1 MLCVIWPDTGKSGSH
16 ISLFELQKFRSKIQ
30 IMSEKQKRS
39 TSGNFV
45 ICDVQEEYA
54 EHLFRILAERFE
66 GMYQFHLFYNVQ
78 KTLDFIENSCA
89 EILLIGEECG
99 EDIIR
104 KAKAGKKFIL
114 TGNPG
119 KKNLPEGRAL
129 FRYQSAEDIVKVL
142 RQETGKR
149 KKGVYMAR
157 DEPVVRGLIGVYS
170 PIHRIGK
177 TKFALRLGQKMAAK
191 IPVLYL
197 NMEGYSG
204 GDHYFPGGAGQ
215 DLGDL
220 LYDFRQ
226 DTDDCGL
233 KLSAMAGQ
241 AGRLDYIL
249 PMRNEW
255 DVRSVRKKEWTGLL
269 DMIFEKCIYE
279 AVILDLGD
287 AVDGLYDIL
296 RKCARIYTPY
306 ICEGAAL
313 AKLKQYEENL
323 REAGYED
330 ILKRTV
336 RRQAG
341 KTRQLEKSGYGNDK
355 DRTAV

>member
-1 MLCVIWPDTGKSGSH
+1 
-16 ISLFELQKFRSKIQ
+16 
-30 IMSEKQKRS
+30 MSEKQKRS

-45 ICDVQEEYA
+45 ICDVQEDYA

-66 GMYQFHLFYNVQ
+66 GMYRFHLFYNVQ
-78 KTLDFIENSCA
+78 KTLDFIENSSA

-114 TGNPG
+114 TGNPA